1 MKKGGVR
8 NRPLLISF
16 IAVALL
22 AVLII
27 ISSWSSTAGRIEN
40 AIGVIVT
47 PIQGFASRASESI
60 ADFFRNLFNTTDL
73 DKDNE
78 QLRGELALYEQDKI
92 RLEELEKENARLKEL
107 LGYVDELGDYKY
119 CTAKIVAKST
129 GIWFRTFTLNVG
141 RNAGVAVDMAVVSSD
156 GLVGKVSE
164 VGSTWCKVTA
174 VIDSSMTVP
183 VMVERTRDNC
193 MVRGLL
199 DPSASQPDMELYYL
213 PSDRADLSPG
223 DVIITS
229 GIGDVYPK
237 GLLVGTVS
245 EVLSGSTGTSA
256 VILPAV
262 DFVHIEEVAIIIDI
276 GGSN

>member
-1 MKKGGVR
+1 MKKGKVR

-27 ISSWSSTAGRIEN
+27 ISSWGSTAGRIEN
-40 AIGVIVT
+40 VIGVIVT
-47 PIQGFASRASESI
+47 PIQGFASRTSENI
-60 ADFFRNLFNTTDL
+60 ADFFRGLFNTTDL
-73 DKDNE
+73 DKENE
-78 QLRGELALYEQDKI
+78 QLKEDLALYEQDKL
-92 RLEELEKENARLKEL
+92 RLEELERENARLKEL
-107 LGYVDELGDYKY
+107 MGYIDELGDYKY

-129 GIWFRTFTLNVG
+129 GVWFRTFTLNVG
-141 RNAGVAVDMAVVSSD
+141 RNAGIAVDMAVISSD

-174 VIDSSMTVP
+174 VIDSSMTIP

-193 MVRGLL
+193 MIRGLL
-199 DPSASQPDMELYYL
+199 DPSNTQPDMELYYL

-245 EVLSGSTGTSA
+245 EVLSGNTGTSA

-262 DFVHIEEVAIIIDI
+262 DFVHLEEVAVIVGT
-276 GGSN
+276 GGNN

>member
-1 MKKGGVR
+1 MKKGKVR

-27 ISSWSSTAGRIEN
+27 ISSWGSTAGRIEN
-40 AIGVIVT
+40 VIGVIVT
-47 PIQGFASRASESI
+47 PIQGFASRTSENI
-60 ADFFRNLFNTTDL
+60 ADFFRGLFNTTDL
-73 DKDNE
+73 DKENE
-78 QLRGELALYEQDKI
+78 QLKEDLALYEQDKL
-92 RLEELEKENARLKEL
+92 RLEELERENARLKEL
-107 LGYVDELGDYKY
+107 MGYIDELGDYKY

-141 RNAGVAVDMAVVSSD
+141 RNAGIAVDMAVISSD

-174 VIDSSMTVP
+174 VIDSSMTIP

-193 MVRGLL
+193 MIRGLL
-199 DPSASQPDMELYYL
+199 DPSNTQPDMELYYL

-245 EVLSGSTGTSA
+245 EVLSGNTGTSA
-256 VILPAV
+256 IILPAV
-262 DFVHIEEVAIIIDI
+262 DFVHLEEVAVIVGT

>member
-1 MKKGGVR
+1 MKKGKVR

-27 ISSWSSTAGRIEN
+27 ISSWGSTAGRIEN
-40 AIGVIVT
+40 VIGVIVT
-47 PIQGFASRASESI
+47 PIQGFASRTSENI
-60 ADFFRNLFNTTDL
+60 ADFFRGLFNTTDL
-73 DKDNE
+73 DKENE
-78 QLRGELALYEQDKI
+78 QLKEDLALYAQDKL
-92 RLEELEKENARLKEL
+92 RLEELERENARLKEL
-107 LGYVDELGDYKY
+107 MGYIDELGDYKY

-141 RNAGVAVDMAVVSSD
+141 RNAGIAVDMAVISSD

-174 VIDSSMTVP
+174 VIDSSMTIP

-193 MVRGLL
+193 MIRGLL
-199 DPSASQPDMELYYL
+199 DPSNTQPDMELYYL

-245 EVLSGSTGTSA
+245 EVLSGNTGTSA
-256 VILPAV
+256 IILPAV
-262 DFVHIEEVAIIIDI
+262 DFVHLEEVAVIVGT